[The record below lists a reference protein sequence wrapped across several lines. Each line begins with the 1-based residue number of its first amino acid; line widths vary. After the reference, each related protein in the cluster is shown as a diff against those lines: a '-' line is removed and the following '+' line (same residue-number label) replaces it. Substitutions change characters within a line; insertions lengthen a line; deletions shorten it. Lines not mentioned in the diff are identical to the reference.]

1 MQVDLGMTAPPKKA
15 RLDTFLVEHGFFP
28 SREQAQRAIMA
39 GEIRVGDAVIDKA
52 SVKVASNA
60 AVTVRAPAPYVG
72 RGGVKLEGALT
83 HFGIEVKGL
92 TALDIGASTGGFT
105 DCLLQRGAT
114 KIFAIDVGHGQLAWK
129 IRSDPRVIV
138 REKLNARFLSRADI
152 PDPIDLCVID
162 VSFISLTL
170 ILPNAFELVTPNGMI
185 LALIKPQFELQA
197 SDVGRGGIVREPA
210 LHEKAQLKIQDFAL
224 EAGHAVVGIVPSGI
238 TGADGNQEFFICVR
252 TKSA

>member
-1 MQVDLGMTAPPKKA
+1 MTAKPKKA
-15 RLDTFLVEHGFFP
+15 RLDTFLVEQGFFP

-39 GEIRVGDAVIDKA
+39 GEIRVGDAIADKS
-52 SVKVASNA
+52 SVKVGPDA
-60 AVTVRAPAPYVG
+60 AISVQGAPLYVG
-72 RGGVKLEGALT
+72 RGGLKLESALEQ
-83 HFGIEVKGL
+83 FGVETTGL

-105 DCLLQRGAT
+105 DCLLQRGA
-114 KIFAIDVGHGQLAWK
+114 KKVYAIDVGHGQLAWK
-129 IRSDPRVIV
+129 IRNDPRVVV

-152 PDPIDLCVID
+152 PETIDLCVID

-197 SDVGRGGIVREPA
+197 VDVGRGGIVRDPA
-210 LHEKAQLKIQDFAL
+210 LHEKAQAKIRDFVLK
-224 EAGHAVVGIVPSGI
+224 AGHRVVGIAPSGI
-238 TGADGNQEFFICVR
+238 TGTDGNQEYFICVR